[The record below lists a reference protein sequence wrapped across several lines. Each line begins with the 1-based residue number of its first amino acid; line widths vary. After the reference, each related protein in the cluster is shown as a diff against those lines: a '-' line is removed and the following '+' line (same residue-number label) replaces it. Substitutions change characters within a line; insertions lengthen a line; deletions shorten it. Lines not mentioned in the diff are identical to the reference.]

1 MLLAS
6 LHAITV
12 SRGPKLREKCLN
24 LCPSLPLPSIL
35 SNSCLL
41 FPPLA
46 PPFILYFLSPLPF
59 YSTHDKGNL
68 TEPGCRSS
76 QVWKL
81 FAATHCPRS
90 LASSAFPSSL
100 FSPLFIIIR
109 FYRASRPETAIKRV
123 GTLCSFD
130 SVGGQF
136 ARHFSLLPSSSSF
149 LHAVFA
155 VCTRLSNT
163 SFLQLLRPGTQS
175 SRSNPCFPTRVLD
188 EIGISRKEEGKRL
201 FSFERIF
208 FLSLFFL

>member
-24 LCPSLPLPSIL
+24 LCPSLLSIL
-35 SNSCLL
+35 SNSSLL
-41 FPPLA
+41 LPPLA

-136 ARHFSLLPSSSSF
+136 ARHFSLLFLFPPRCF
-149 LHAVFA
+149 RCLHALIEHLVLAAPAPWDAVLPFQPVF
-155 VCTRLSNT
+155 
-163 SFLQLLRPGTQS
+163 PD
-175 SRSNPCFPTRVLD
+175 PCIR
-188 EIGISRKEEGKRL
+188 
-201 FSFERIF
+201 
-208 FLSLFFL
+208 